1 MSRHVRARAIAWA
14 LSALAAAWLSGC
26 SDSQGSLA
34 LQPVHTYGSQGQRF
48 AMSFPAPPATTGP
61 AVPSDPRTRYGVA
74 VARDQSW
81 CAHGVCVRVV
91 SLEGRVPPGR
101 VGPFLRSY
109 LSFSTGGRLVTTR
122 GLPAATGIFAC
133 STPAGPCPGVAGDLD
148 VLDGHTLYAV
158 HTFAV
163 SRATTEA
170 VFASFRIAGRRAA
183 AQPGS
188 SP

>member
-1 MSRHVRARAIAWA
+1 
-14 LSALAAAWLSGC
+14 
-26 SDSQGSLA
+26 
-34 LQPVHTYGSQGQRF
+34 
-48 AMSFPAPPATTGP
+48 MSFPAPPARTGP
-61 AVPSDPRTRYGVA
+61 TGPSGYRTDYGVS
-74 VARDQSW
+74 VAGDTSW
-81 CAHGVCVRVV
+81 CARGVCIRVV
-91 SLEGRVPPGR
+91 SLEGPVPAAR

-109 LSFSTGGRLVTTR
+109 LSFSTGGRLVTKW
-122 GLPAATGIFAC
+122 GLPSATGIFAC

-148 VLDGHTLYAV
+148 VLDGQTLYAL

-170 VFASFRIAGRRAA
+170 VFASFRIDGRRSASPHR